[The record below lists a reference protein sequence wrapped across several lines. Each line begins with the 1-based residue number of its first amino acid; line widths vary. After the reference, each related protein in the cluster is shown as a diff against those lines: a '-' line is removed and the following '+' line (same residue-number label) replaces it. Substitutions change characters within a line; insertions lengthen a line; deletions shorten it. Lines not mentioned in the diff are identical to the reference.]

1 MKTIY
6 FLIIALF
13 AGNGLFAQSS
23 SLVFFTEEG
32 EKFTLFVNGDKK
44 NDTPQSRVT
53 AGQIAVDFAQIK
65 LEFETPGAPVVKQQ
79 MMIDPGMTMT
89 SIIKRNKKGRYVMR
103 PVSSVPLADDK
114 TSETVRI
121 SEVVA
126 TPAPMEQQVT
136 TVTTTTSQRTDQSTK
151 NGGDNAS
158 VGISVTEGSANVSLN
173 VNVALD
179 NSDLEPL
186 EEESTTTVTTTTYTE
201 SSTVQPEE
209 AGCNAM
215 TNDSFERAKKS
226 INNKSFGDEKMTVM
240 KQILKGNCVS
250 VKQVIGFM
258 ELFTFEDNKLGVA
271 KAAYS
276 KTTDQGNYY
285 QVNDAL
291 TYSESVEEL
300 SQFLDSQ

>member
-1 MKTIY
+1 
-6 FLIIALF
+6 
-13 AGNGLFAQSS
+13 
-23 SLVFFTEEG
+23 
-32 EKFTLFVNGDKK
+32 
-44 NDTPQSRVT
+44 
-53 AGQIAVDFAQIK
+53 
-65 LEFETPGAPVVKQQ
+65 
-79 MMIDPGMTMT
+79 MT
-89 SIIKRNKKGRYVMR
+89 
-103 PVSSVPLADDK
+103 
-114 TSETVRI
+114 
-121 SEVVA
+121 
-126 TPAPMEQQVT
+126 TPAPTEQQVT
-136 TVTTTTSQRTDQSTK
+136 TVTTTTSQRTDQSTQ

-179 NSDLEPL
+179 NGDLEHL

-209 AGCNAM
+209 VGCNAM

-240 KQILKGNCVS
+240 KQILRANCVS

-258 ELFTFEDNKLGVA
+258 ELFTYEDNKLGVA